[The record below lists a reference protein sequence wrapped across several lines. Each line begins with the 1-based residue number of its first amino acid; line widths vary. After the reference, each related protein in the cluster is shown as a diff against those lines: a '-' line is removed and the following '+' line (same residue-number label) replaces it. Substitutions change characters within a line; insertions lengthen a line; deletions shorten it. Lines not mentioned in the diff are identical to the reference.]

1 MSAIYSQSSFFSRF
15 SAKIASAF
23 FKLTVCIVFLLL
35 PALFF
40 QFLLDAY
47 LTEKKQESLEI
58 AEENAR
64 SQLALLQKLLD
75 QKTVVEEAVLRVQ
88 KDISRIPGL
97 ARQNNSAFTDL
108 QKIFSRNFPRSSSL
122 IWLSSRSEFIAASD
136 DEFSS
141 GKRSWEALNMVVTG
155 TGNSLRRKIADNL
168 IKYSISKHLDSEFV
182 EQASARPSEIVFKGQ
197 RYLFCRLELSDQKLT
212 DCGTLYVFLP
222 LFNRAPYWLEK
233 RAVRKLSGR
242 GIKVGIFQ
250 TNLNECIESSTLSSN
265 LMAGFISAFSRGKNF
280 SVANDCTY
288 CFSYL
293 PQRKDFF
300 LCVGV
305 PHSKSSI
312 ELGMKLSILK
322 KISLLPF
329 ILAVTFLFILQAK
342 TFSFFLSLKT
352 RFKLTTIALSLV
364 PIIVMIILGS
374 MNSAKFSPE
383 IKRQRIKN
391 LRNRIDSIKEKTI
404 QNLVHF
410 EAGLLTDLDN
420 RFQTLDFSDHTAR
433 QIADTY
439 AESGCQSVLILT
451 PDAGIH
457 YAKNSGKVKKSVQ
470 IRFLLGLLE
479 WELKFY
485 GFDFKGMRNHYNE
498 LFMGQTWGFLNRS
511 FKFDTFVEFGIGN
524 DETLIFSRLL
534 RNNDGRV
541 TGMATLVFQKTEIY
555 RHLFLK
561 AFKNSSFPETRFFVK
576 GIGKNLSLPLPRSA
590 GVKEILDLA
599 AFAGQEFT
607 RKLSYQGDEFLVL
620 GKTFANLKLAITGVT
635 RLKKGKGDLQRIFLF
650 SLISTIM
657 LAILAAHYSFL
668 TLNERLLKPIEELDQ
683 AVAKVRQGILGET
696 LTCSGKDEIAQ
707 LGTSFNKMSTGLKEK
722 ADMKKF
728 LNQDLI
734 QSASLNEAQMTRK
747 KHAAVMFAGIR
758 HFTVLEKKLLPEES
772 FQLMNLFLS
781 ICEGEIRSLHGT
793 VDKFIGDTV
802 MCSFQDEQAEI
813 LANRAITCASSIYTK
828 LERHKETLPDKL
840 KFSFGIGIA
849 FGEVIAGAI
858 GSKRN
863 RLDYTIIGDTVNL
876 AARLEKL
883 ATKAGRPA
891 ILSATRT
898 GQTPDGF
905 KFAQERI
912 ESIKGKLQSVQ
923 IYSLKRKNSC

>member
-1 MSAIYSQSSFFSRF
+1 MSAIYSQSQFYSRF
-15 SAKIASAF
+15 SAKIASVF
-23 FKLTVCIVFLLL
+23 FELTVCMVFLLL

-40 QFLLDAY
+40 QFFLDAY
-47 LTEKKQESLEI
+47 LTEKKQKSLEI
-58 AEENAR
+58 AEESAR
-64 SQLALLQKLLD
+64 SELALLQKELD
-75 QKTVVEEAVLRVQ
+75 QKTVVEEAILRAQ
-88 KDISRIPGL
+88 KEISLFPGL
-97 ARQNNSAFTDL
+97 ARQNAEAFAAL
-108 QKIFSRNFPRSSSL
+108 QKIFFNRFPRVSKL
-122 IWLSSRSEFIAASD
+122 IWLSSRSEFVATND
-136 DEFSS
+136 DDFGG
-141 GKRSWEALNMVVTG
+141 GKRSWEALNMVVSG
-155 TGNSLRRKIADNL
+155 TSDSLRRRIADNL
-168 IKYSISKHLDSEFV
+168 IKYSFSRHLDSEFV

-233 RAVRKLSGR
+233 RAVRKLSKR

-280 SVANDCTY
+280 SVTNDCTY
-288 CFSYL
+288 YFSYL

-300 LCVGV
+300 ICVGI

-312 ELGMKLSILK
+312 ELEMKLSILR

-329 ILAVTFLFILQAK
+329 FLAITFMMIMQAK
-342 TFSFFLSLKT
+342 TSSIFLSLKT

-374 MNSAKFSPE
+374 MNSARISPE
-383 IKRQRIKN
+383 INRQRIDN

-404 QNLVHF
+404 QNLVHL
-410 EAGLLTDLDN
+410 EASLLTDLDN
-420 RFQTLDFSDHTAR
+420 RFQTLAFSDHTAR

-439 AESGCQSVLILT
+439 AESGCQSVLLLT

-457 YAKNSGKVKKSVQ
+457 YAKNSDKVKKSVQ

-498 LFMGQTWGFLNRS
+498 LILGQSWGFLNRS
-511 FKFDTFVEFGIGN
+511 FKLDTFVEFGIGN

-534 RNNDGRV
+534 RNNDGKI

-561 AFKNSSFPETRFFVK
+561 AFKSSSFSDTRFFVK

-590 GVKEILDLA
+590 KVKEILDLA

-607 RKLSYQGDEFLVL
+607 RKLSYQSDDFLVL
-620 GKTFANLKLAITGVT
+620 GKTFSSLKLAITGVT
-635 RLKKGKGDLQRIFLF
+635 KLKKGGGDLQGIFLF

-696 LTCSGKDEIAQ
+696 LICCGKDEIAQ

-722 ADMKKF
+722 ADMEKF

-734 QSASLNEAQMTRK
+734 QSSSLNEAQMTRK
-747 KHAAVMFAGIR
+747 KNAAVMFAGIR
-758 HFTVLEKKLLPEES
+758 HFTTLEKKLLPEES
-772 FQLMNLFLS
+772 FHLMNLFLS
-781 ICEGEIRSLHGT
+781 ICEGEIRSFHGS

-802 MCSFQDEQAEI
+802 MCSFQDGQTEV
-813 LANRAITCASSIYTK
+813 LTSRAIACASSIYTK
-828 LERHKETLPDKL
+828 LERHKETLPDKF

-898 GQTPDGF
+898 DQIPDGF
-905 KFAQERI
+905 EFAQERI
-912 ESIKGKLQSVQ
+912 EPIKGKSQSVQ
-923 IYSLKRKNSC
+923 IYSIKRKNSC